1 MNPSLSNIGSIACTE
16 GYEAAKPDTVVTADQ
31 EALWARV
38 WFEVK
43 LFLVSRNSIEITVR
57 TIVEVHGLQP
67 LVHRRGCGL
76 RPELGHHHR
85 HRGLHQRHGRPR
97 RHSGEPHEDT

>member
-1 MNPSLSNIGSIACTE
+1 MAECTDTCGQEYCDYVSIIEPMSYGGKYLQDIQSRYEYMTFEYKNFIGSIACTE

-43 LFLVSRNSIEITVR
+43 LV
-57 TIVEVHGLQP
+57 
-67 LVHRRGCGL
+67 
-76 RPELGHHHR
+76 
-85 HRGLHQRHGRPR
+85 
-97 RHSGEPHEDT
+97 

>member
-1 MNPSLSNIGSIACTE
+1 MRIHDFLTLTFIGSIACTE

-43 LFLVSRNSIEITVR
+43 LI
-57 TIVEVHGLQP
+57 
-67 LVHRRGCGL
+67 
-76 RPELGHHHR
+76 
-85 HRGLHQRHGRPR
+85 
-97 RHSGEPHEDT
+97 HSEFY